1 MSNFIYPVI
10 SGKTVVGVRQTIVGS
25 AFTGVAPTF
34 PLVPGPGSG
43 AAYPAKF
50 ADGRYTYG
58 DPDDLSVVTLDAG
71 GLFDLSNNQC
81 LSLRCIRAFCGVGKI
96 YNLYIQDRDGTKI
109 TTVVTS
115 ADADKTNR
123 EFVGTSLIVLPNQT
137 VKVTTDAEGTVDLY
151 FTRYEYP

>member
-1 MSNFIYPVI
+1 VSNFIYPI
-10 SGKTVVGVRQTIVGS
+10 ILGKTVVGVRQTIVGS

-34 PLVPGPGSG
+34 LLVPGPGSS

-50 ADGRYTYG
+50 AGNMYTYG

-71 GLFDLSNNQC
+71 GLFDLSNNQH
-81 LSLRCIRAFCGVGKI
+81 LSLRCIRAFCGVGKL
-96 YNLYIQDRDGTKI
+96 YNLYIQDRGGANV
-109 TTVVTS
+109 TTIVTA
-115 ADADKTNR
+115 ADANNTNR

-151 FTRYEYP
+151 FTRHEYP